1 MTNEPHSIDENDPT
15 NTGSSSTA
23 PLDAQPDSGSKDDP
37 TGVEG
42 ANPALDDTGHL
53 KAEETGEAPEAPE
66 DREGLDLTP
75 QGLSDEPAK
84 EEDPES
90 VAKPDNS

>member
-1 MTNEPHSIDENDPT
+1 MTNEPTQIDENDPT

-23 PLDAQPDSGSKDDP
+23 PLNAGEGSGTKDP
-37 TGVEG
+37 TVVEG
-42 ANPALDDTGHL
+42 ANPALDDTGDL
-53 KAEETGEAPEAPE
+53 KAAETGDAPEAPQNT
-66 DREGLDLTP
+66 EGLDLTP

-90 VAKPDNS
+90 LAKPDNS